1 MAWKE
6 PWYLKIRRRARK
18 PFNKAFHGRHYF
30 ISHYL
35 GADFLLQPTGIGT
48 LEISAGIAERPE
60 LSRYIKRC
68 AEIRFDVFL
77 DIGANV
83 GLYSCILLKKGCVP
97 RAIAFE
103 PDRQNLTHLK
113 ANLLINGLFESV
125 ELHEVAV
132 GDAAGHQVLVPGAI
146 DGGFSRLLDVGE
158 PTAPGYEVRVVRL
171 DDVLFFS
178 DRRLAIKMDVEN
190 YECKAL
196 VGMEQTLRRNE
207 CMIQVEAFE
216 TRDQVASFLS
226 AAGYDLVAS
235 FPPNFVFE
243 NVTRRSDRGRN

>member
-77 DIGANV
+77 DIGTNV
-83 GLYSCILLKKGCVP
+83 GLYSCIL
-97 RAIAFE
+97 
-103 PDRQNLTHLK
+103 
-113 ANLLINGLFESV
+113 
-125 ELHEVAV
+125 
-132 GDAAGHQVLVPGAI
+132 
-146 DGGFSRLLDVGE
+146 
-158 PTAPGYEVRVVRL
+158 
-171 DDVLFFS
+171 
-178 DRRLAIKMDVEN
+178 
-190 YECKAL
+190 
-196 VGMEQTLRRNE
+196 
-207 CMIQVEAFE
+207 
-216 TRDQVASFLS
+216 
-226 AAGYDLVAS
+226 
-235 FPPNFVFE
+235 
-243 NVTRRSDRGRN
+243 